1 MPVQPDNLKQF
12 AGCVRLIPLPKIDES
27 RGSLTE
33 FDHAALPFEP
43 RRSFVVDNVP
53 KGTTRGG
60 HAHKSCEQ
68 LLVCLRGQL
77 TVRVAFRNRSAEL
90 VLDGPS
96 VGLYLA
102 AGVWAEQ
109 TYDKDG
115 TCLLAFASQPFD
127 PDSYMPEPPE

>member
-1 MPVQPDNLKQF
+1 MPLQSDNLEQF
-12 AGCVRLIPLPKIDES
+12 AGCIRLISLQNIDER
-27 RGSLTE
+27 RGNLIE
-33 FDHAALPFEP
+33 FDYAALPFEP
-43 RRSFVVDNVP
+43 RRSFVVENVP

-77 TVRVAFRNRSAEL
+77 TVRVVFRNRSAEV
-90 VLDGPS
+90 VLDGPY
-96 VGLYLA
+96 VALYMA

-127 PDSYMPEPPE
+127 PDSYLPEPSE